1 MLDTAPENTG
11 ALQCC
16 REDAQVYHLG
26 VLFSKVG
33 TVCVEICTSGS
44 TRGQQAAFGHLL
56 SYSTGPFAF
65 FNSLFG
71 GCGGVPSGFT

>member
-16 REDAQVYHLG
+16 REDVRVYHLG

-33 TVCVEICTSGS
+33 TVCDRTAS
-44 TRGQQAAFGHLL
+44 TGVYGAFGNGRP
-56 SYSTGPFAF
+56 YRD
-65 FNSLFG
+65 
-71 GCGGVPSGFT
+71 